1 MFGDESI
8 DGYRRGVPERDPSL
22 EVTYVG
28 ISMND
33 VFAESIAVS
42 ASATV
47 SIYAQVSRVRPVIPT
62 LP

>member
-1 MFGDESI
+1 MFGDEFI
-8 DGYRRGVPERDPSL
+8 DGYRWEVPETDPSL
-22 EVTYVG
+22 EETYVG

-42 ASATV
+42 ASATAT
-47 SIYAQVSRVRPVIPT
+47 IYAQVSRVRPVIPT